1 MIAGVL
7 LGLAAALAWPPTS
20 SRRWRR
26 LTASTDPARPRRRP
40 DPAWAAAGLAAI
52 GVLMLVSPPWNLGA
66 APVAALVAGRVV
78 QRLEPAAAR
87 RRAEA
92 VRRALPDALDLLAAA
107 MRAGHPAEVA
117 LASVAQAVGPPLS
130 GELGAASA
138 RLAVGVEP
146 AVVWDRLRRVQG
158 LDVLG
163 RAFALADRSGMPV
176 ARLLERAADDARRER
191 SAAAAGVAR
200 AVGVRTAAP
209 LGLCFLPA
217 FFLVG
222 VAPTVIGAL
231 SGLLP

>member
-1 MIAGVL
+1 MIPALL
-7 LGLAAALAWPPTS
+7 LGLATALAWPPTA
-20 SRRWRR
+20 RWRWDR
-26 LTASTDPARPRRRP
+26 LAAPRDPGRRRAL
-40 DPAWAAAGLAAI
+40 DPVWAARVLAAVGVLVLVGPPWGLA
-52 GVLMLVSPPWNLGA
+52 G
-66 APVAALVAGRVV
+66 APVAALLVGRVV
-78 QRLEPAAAR
+78 QRLEPAAVR

-117 LASVAQAVGPPLS
+117 LASVAGAVGPPLAD
-130 GELGAASA
+130 ELGVASS

-146 AVVWDRLRRVQG
+146 SAVWQRLRREPG
-158 LDVLG
+158 LDGLG
-163 RAFALADRSGMPV
+163 RAFALAERSGMPV

-231 SGLLP
+231 SSLLP

>member
-1 MIAGVL
+1 MIPALL
-7 LGLAAALAWPPTS
+7 LGLAAALSWPPTAR
-20 SRRWRR
+20 RRWAR
-26 LTASTDPARPRRRP
+26 LARPDDLGWRASV
-40 DPAWAAAGLAAI
+40 DPVLVARLLAAV
-52 GVLMLVSPPWNLGA
+52 GALVLLGTPWGLLA
-66 APVAALVAGRVV
+66 APVAALVAGRMVH
-78 QRLEPAAAR
+78 RLEPAAVR

-92 VRRALPDALDLLAAA
+92 VRRTLPDALDLLAAA

-117 LASVAQAVGPPLS
+117 LASVAASVGPPLAD
-130 GELGAASA
+130 ELGVASS

-146 AVVWDRLRRVQG
+146 SAVWQRLRQEPG
-158 LDVLG
+158 LDGLG
-163 RAFALADRSGMPV
+163 RAFALAERSGMPV

>member
-1 MIAGVL
+1 MAVGL
-7 LGLAAALAWPPTS
+7 LVAASVALAWPPS
-20 SRRWRR
+20 
-26 LTASTDPARPRRRP
+26 PRRRWERLHR
-40 DPAWAAAGLAAI
+40 DPGSGSGRRLEPVWVARLLAPVAV
-52 GVLMLVSPPWNLGA
+52 VLLVGPPWGLLA
-66 APVAALVAGRVV
+66 APVAALLAGRMV

-92 VRRALPDALDLLAAA
+92 VRRAVPDALDLLAAA
-107 MRAGHPAEVA
+107 MRGGHPPDAA
-117 LASVAQAVGPPLS
+117 LSSVAAAVGPPLADD
-130 GELGAASA
+130 LGTAAS

-146 AVVWDRLRRVQG
+146 AVVWERLRTQPG
-158 LDVLG
+158 LASVG
-163 RAFALADRSGMPV
+163 RAFALAERSGMPV

-191 SAAAAGVAR
+191 AAAATGVAR

-231 SGLLP
+231 SSLLP

>member
-1 MIAGVL
+1 MIPALL
-7 LGLAAALAWPPTS
+7 LGLAAALAWPPTAR
-20 SRRWRR
+20 RRWAR
-26 LTASTDPARPRRRP
+26 LVRPRGTGPRAP
-40 DPAWAAAGLAAI
+40 IDPVLIARLLAAV
-52 GVLMLVSPPWNLGA
+52 GALVLVGTPWGLLA

-78 QRLEPAAAR
+78 QRLEPAAVR

-117 LASVAQAVGPPLS
+117 LASVAASVGPPLAD
-130 GELGAASA
+130 ELGVASS
-138 RLAVGVEP
+138 RLGVGVEP
-146 AVVWDRLRRVQG
+146 SVVWQRLRQEPG
-158 LDVLG
+158 LDGLG
-163 RAFALADRSGMPV
+163 RAFALAERSGMPV

>member
-1 MIAGVL
+1 MIPALL
-7 LGLAAALAWPPTS
+7 LGLATALAWPPTAR
-20 SRRWRR
+20 RRWHRLVARR
-26 LTASTDPARPRRRP
+26 DTRRP
-40 DPAWAAAGLAAI
+40 TALDPVLAAR
-52 GVLMLVSPPWNLGA
+52 VLAAVGALALVGTPWGLVA
-66 APVAALVAGRVV
+66 APAAALVAGRAV
-78 QRLEPAAAR
+78 QRLEPAAVR

-117 LASVAQAVGPPLS
+117 LASVAAAVGPPLAD
-130 GELGAASA
+130 ELGKASA

-146 AVVWDRLRRVQG
+146 AAVWRRLRGEPG
-158 LDVLG
+158 LDGLG
-163 RAFALADRSGMPV
+163 RAFALAERSGMPV

-231 SGLLP
+231 SSLLP